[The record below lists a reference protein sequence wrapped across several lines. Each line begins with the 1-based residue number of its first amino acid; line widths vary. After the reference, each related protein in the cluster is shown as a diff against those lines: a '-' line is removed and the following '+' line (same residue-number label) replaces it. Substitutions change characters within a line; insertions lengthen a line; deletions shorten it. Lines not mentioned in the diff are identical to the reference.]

1 MSYKMSRGVSQ
12 SLYKY
17 LPESWIDFA
26 ARGDERHNY
35 IAKVKRWNS
44 VQLENVNRKRLLR
57 IVNKRIKQFSD
68 SVEKDGSS
76 NVKPTSGFGTGLSVE
91 NCRILEPKHNTDER
105 GIVAQLDPVTFYC
118 PKCNRVYQFNGK
130 EGYDK
135 LRGKCVK
142 CKIELKQFRLV
153 YYCKCG
159 WSSSRQPVYCSTCGT
174 NEHIRWSGE
183 IGDYNFRCS
192 KCHRRIPMRVKCNH
206 CSEFITPRVALDSSQ
221 YYPKTVDLIDII
233 DEKTERFVSEVEEGA
248 FLVIARW
255 LGMLNGDELD
265 ALIEKGKLVD
275 SEEYQRVYDLNYQT
289 LIAGKLDE
297 EMAKNLT
304 KTLADQ
310 QCGTQFNTIVD
321 SIKSRILCS
330 KEECNNVAEEILEF
344 IRVQSIERGL
354 DLNGAISTARLLNT
368 SANPERY
375 PDLASEKGIS
385 DVKVYSEIPFVTCAY
400 GYTRVESEP
409 KKGVQ
414 LRAFAEEENGIRNIY
429 ATKLKTEGILIEFDR
444 KKILKWLIKNQTIN
458 EDLGFELD
466 DENAVKMWFIN
477 NIKSSYIQPYNE
489 LDVLQSKETYFVYNL
504 IHTISHV
511 LIKSAANKCG
521 LSKDSLSEYIMPNI
535 PAVLIYCQNSQGFN
549 LGALFNLFEA
559 YFDKWMIEAYEE
571 ARKCIFDPIC
581 IEKYKSCGG
590 CVYLNEISCQHFNHD
605 LDRSMLIGH
614 YERITKKQFYGFWE

>member
-192 KCHRRIPMRVKCNH
+192 KC
-206 CSEFITPRVALDSSQ
+206 A
-221 YYPKTVDLIDII
+221 
-233 DEKTERFVSEVEEGA
+233 
-248 FLVIARW
+248 
-255 LGMLNGDELD
+255 
-265 ALIEKGKLVD
+265 
-275 SEEYQRVYDLNYQT
+275 
-289 LIAGKLDE
+289 
-297 EMAKNLT
+297 
-304 KTLADQ
+304 
-310 QCGTQFNTIVD
+310 
-321 SIKSRILCS
+321 
-330 KEECNNVAEEILEF
+330 
-344 IRVQSIERGL
+344 
-354 DLNGAISTARLLNT
+354 
-368 SANPERY
+368 
-375 PDLASEKGIS
+375 
-385 DVKVYSEIPFVTCAY
+385 
-400 GYTRVESEP
+400 
-409 KKGVQ
+409 
-414 LRAFAEEENGIRNIY
+414 
-429 ATKLKTEGILIEFDR
+429 
-444 KKILKWLIKNQTIN
+444 
-458 EDLGFELD
+458 
-466 DENAVKMWFIN
+466 
-477 NIKSSYIQPYNE
+477 
-489 LDVLQSKETYFVYNL
+489 
-504 IHTISHV
+504 
-511 LIKSAANKCG
+511 
-521 LSKDSLSEYIMPNI
+521 
-535 PAVLIYCQNSQGFN
+535 
-549 LGALFNLFEA
+549 
-559 YFDKWMIEAYEE
+559 
-571 ARKCIFDPIC
+571 
-581 IEKYKSCGG
+581 
-590 CVYLNEISCQHFNHD
+590 
-605 LDRSMLIGH
+605 
-614 YERITKKQFYGFWE
+614 